1 MKPFQPWGRLS
12 CRIRDIPSPPFDHVI
27 AMRSTLPTLL
37 LALSLTGTVSAV
49 ADAQLV
55 GRNETVYTWRGTIPS
70 GGQFTVRNFNG
81 PIDIK
86 PATGNTVEF
95 RAEKRPRSGAE
106 ITDVAFEVRT
116 SSNGDVSI
124 CSTMNEDSCE
134 GDRRRSDG
142 WHREVT
148 VTMTVLVPRNL
159 RLKVATGNGTLNVD
173 GAGSEV
179 QASTGNG
186 RVHIGET
193 QGTVNVS
200 TGNGDVEVRNAKARV
215 HVSTGNGDVDVVT
228 VDGPV
233 EVSSGNGDIDV
244 RMSALRAKEDMS
256 FTTGSGDVKLTL
268 PASYNGELDAST
280 GNGTIR
286 TDFDLKLK
294 GQLNPRHV
302 RATIGEGG
310 PMLRMSTGNGEFQI
324 RKG

>member
-1 MKPFQPWGRLS
+1 
-12 CRIRDIPSPPFDHVI
+12 
-27 AMRSTLPTLL
+27 MRSTLPTFL
-37 LALSLTGTVSAV
+37 LALSLTGAVSAV

-81 PIDIK
+81 PIDVK

-124 CSTMNEDSCE
+124 CSTTNEDSCE

-142 WHREVT
+142 WRREVT
-148 VTMTVLVPRNL
+148 VVMTVLVPRNL
-159 RLKVATGNGTLNVD
+159 RLKVATGNGALNVD

-200 TGNGDVEVRNAKARV
+200 TGNGDVEVRNAKASV

-228 VDGPV
+228 AEGPV

-256 FTTGSGDVKLTL
+256 FHTGSGDVKLTL
-268 PASYNGELDAST
+268 PANYNGELDAST
-280 GNGTIR
+280 GNGTIHS
-286 TDFDLKLK
+286 DFDLKVK
-294 GQLNPRHV
+294 GQLSPRHV

-310 PMLRMSTGNGEFQI
+310 PMLRMSTGNGAFEI

>member
-1 MKPFQPWGRLS
+1 
-12 CRIRDIPSPPFDHVI
+12 
-27 AMRSTLPTLL
+27 MRSTLPTLL
-37 LALSLTGTVSAV
+37 LVLSLTGAVSAV

-55 GRNETVYTWRGTIPS
+55 GRNETVYTWRGTVPS

-124 CSTMNEDSCE
+124 CSTTNEDSCE
-134 GDRRRSDG
+134 GDRRRTDG

-159 RLKVATGNGTLNVD
+159 RLKVATGNGALNVD

-193 QGTVNVS
+193 QGRVNVS
-200 TGNGDVEVRNAKARV
+200 TGNGDVEVRNAKASV
-215 HVSTGNGDVDVVT
+215 HVSTGNGDVDVAT
-228 VDGPV
+228 VEGPV
-233 EVSSGNGDIDV
+233 EVSSGNGNIDV
-244 RMSALRAKEDMS
+244 RMSALRAKEDME
-256 FTTGSGDVKLTL
+256 FHTGSGDVRLTL
-268 PASYNGELDAST
+268 PANYNGELDAQT
-280 GNGTIR
+280 GNGSIR
-286 TDFDLKLK
+286 SDFDLKVK
-294 GQLNPRHV
+294 GQLSPRHV

-310 PMLRMSTGNGEFQI
+310 PMLRMSTGNGQFEI
-324 RKG
+324 RKR

>member
-1 MKPFQPWGRLS
+1 
-12 CRIRDIPSPPFDHVI
+12 
-27 AMRSTLPTLL
+27 MRSTLPTLL
-37 LALSLTGTVSAV
+37 LALSLTGAVSAV
-49 ADAQLV
+49 ADAQIV
-55 GRNETVYTWRGTIPS
+55 GRNETVYTWRGTIPA

-81 PIDIK
+81 PIDVK

-95 RAEKRPRSGAE
+95 RAEKRLRGGSV
-106 ITDVAFEVRT
+106 TDVGFEVRT

-124 CSTMNEDSCE
+124 CSTQDEDSCD
-134 GDRRRSDG
+134 GDRRGGDR
-142 WHREVT
+142 WNHRDVT
-148 VTMTVLVPRNL
+148 VAMTVLIPRNL
-159 RLKVATGNGTLNVD
+159 RLKVATGNGALNVD

-193 QGTVNVS
+193 QGTVRVS
-200 TGNGDVEVRNAKARV
+200 TGNGEVDVRNAKGSV
-215 HVSTGNGDVDVVT
+215 TVSTGNGNVDVVT
-228 VDGPV
+228 VEGPV

-256 FTTGSGDVKLTL
+256 FHTGSGDVKLTL
-268 PASYNGELDAST
+268 PANYNGELDAQT

-286 TDFDLKLK
+286 SDFDLKVK
-294 GQLNPRHV
+294 GQISPRHV

-310 PMLRMSTGNGEFQI
+310 PMLRMSTGNGEFEI